1 MSESQTPMTEDE
13 EIEALLR
20 EEALAQAAAPTEL
33 APVNPPSVQ
42 EPTEEEVVTAEPT
55 PAVEPT
61 RVRDELIEGMGLQ
74 GVFLDHVYNTIEE
87 AKRSGS
93 TQLAVGLYSVM
104 EYARDMSVLGV
115 SPREGVRQHVRLY
128 QAIRTIAGKSTDA
141 EFVGAWSAMLAIVN
155 ANRSTRQAFHELM
168 VHRWID
174 QVALGDGD
182 LKNWQRLINVI
193 LSTCDPERREGNLR
207 QVDIAKSLAAEK
219 DDLIRHRLQ
228 AYYQR

>member
-1 MSESQTPMTEDE
+1 MSEPQAPMTEDE

-20 EEALAQAAAPTEL
+20 EEALAQAPAPTEPVAEIQPSMQ
-33 APVNPPSVQ
+33 APA
-42 EPTEEEVVTAEPT
+42 EEEVGV
-55 PAVEPT
+55 VEPPPAEET
-61 RVRDELIEGMGLQ
+61 ARVRDELIEGVGLK
-74 GVFLDHVYNTIEE
+74 GVFLDHVYATIEA
-87 AKRSGS
+87 AKKAGS
-93 TQLAVGLYSVM
+93 TQLAVGLYTVM

-115 SPREGVRQHVRLY
+115 SPKEGVRQHVRLY
-128 QAIRTIAGKSTDA
+128 QAIRAIAGKSTDA

-155 ANRSTRQAFHELM
+155 ANRSARQAFHELM

-193 LSTCDPERREGNLR
+193 LSPCDPERREGNLR
-207 QVDIAKSLAAEK
+207 QVDIAKSLTAEK